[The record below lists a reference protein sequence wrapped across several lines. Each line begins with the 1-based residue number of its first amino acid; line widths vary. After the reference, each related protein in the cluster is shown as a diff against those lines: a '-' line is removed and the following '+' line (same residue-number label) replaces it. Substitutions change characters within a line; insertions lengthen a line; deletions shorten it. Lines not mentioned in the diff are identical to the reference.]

1 MSIQSSQRPGQRPR
15 LGWLLVTI
23 AVIAIDQYTKRLITG
38 SFALFDRLPVVPYFD
53 LVRLHNTGAAF
64 SFLANASGWQN
75 WFFTGV
81 AFAVSA
87 VILWWFFRQPPDRV
101 VVPLGLTLVLGGAI
115 GNLID
120 RLQHGY
126 VVDFFLFYYGRWSFP
141 AFNVADAAITV
152 GVGLLLIDGFF
163 LEGKRQD
170 QAGADGGATASNG
183 Q

>member
-1 MSIQSSQRPGQRPR
+1 MNNRPR
-15 LGWLLVTI
+15 LSWLLVAV
-23 AVIAIDQYTKRLITG
+23 AVIAIDQYTKRLITAK
-38 SFALFDRLPVVPYFD
+38 FELFERLPVVPYFD

-81 AFAVSA
+81 AVAVSA
-87 VILWWFFRQPPDRV
+87 LILWWFFRQPADRI

-120 RLQHGY
+120 RIQQGY
-126 VVDFFLFYYGRWSFP
+126 VVDFFLFYYDRWSFP
-141 AFNVADAAITV
+141 AFNVADSAITV
-152 GVGLLLIDGFF
+152 GGILLLFDGFF
-163 LEGKRQD
+163 LEGRRE
-170 QAGADGGATASNG
+170 AAASGGVTASNG